1 MGTIKIRQIIVNV
14 RNVKK
19 DVINV
24 MMEILVF
31 NVIKKEIG
39 F

>member
-19 DVINV
+19 DVTNV